1 MNDKIPRK
9 FTGFFIALVGTGMI
23 LSFLSR
29 VVDRLLLQN
38 SDFSVL
44 EYENF
49 GLYI

>member
-29 VVDRLLLQN
+29 IVDMVIITE
-38 SDFSVL
+38 F
-44 EYENF
+44 
-49 GLYI
+49 